1 MMYIY
6 ITDTYKEGYVTVA
19 VCDNGPGFKLPAEL
33 AIRPFISGKPLNAGM
48 GFGLYIAN
56 ETMKQMKGYLNILS
70 DGNIELPENAIQK
83 GIVNAIVALS
93 FPKAD

>member
-1 MMYIY
+1 MYIY

-48 GFGLYIAN
+48 GFGLDIAN
-56 ETMKQMKGYLNILS
+56 EIDETNERLFES
-70 DGNIELPENAIQK
+70 T
-83 GIVNAIVALS
+83 
-93 FPKAD
+93 FF